1 MKGGMIFIN
10 TGEAVEEEADSFVVV
25 GCLDVEIAEEGRV
38 GLGEGEGGEVE
49 RR

>member
-1 MKGGMIFIN
+1 MKGRIIFII
-10 TGEAVEEEADSFVVV
+10 TGEAVEKEADGFVVG